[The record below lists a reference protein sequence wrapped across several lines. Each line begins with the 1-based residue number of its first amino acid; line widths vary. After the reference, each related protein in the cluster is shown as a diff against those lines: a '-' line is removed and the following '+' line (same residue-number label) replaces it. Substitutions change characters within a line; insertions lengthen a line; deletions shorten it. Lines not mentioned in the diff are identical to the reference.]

1 MESAFRAFAVGK
13 GLAGAPP
20 RYFTLHPSFTFR
32 PITAGRPAQSKTTAM
47 AAIDRSAFCDATG
60 QDDADFEPWL
70 VSYLKLAV
78 VCMAA
83 WRLAALVVRLPGKF
97 IPRGTGLLIAGLLAS
112 IAGMIFDRVAKV
124 DVMMNARTGQHN
136 RLNIY
141 FPVRAASTP
150 CCCESRR
157 TQHRGTRQQTCPAPS
172 VADKLHVHVVHCVR
186 DRCPAGDEEL
196 SRARQAHHRLR
207 AVCFVVSAHRS
218 RPAHLCELKK
228 RQGGKRRRTAFA
240 AGPIRVNA
248 RHRRLMRRNGWARP
262 SLRLGGTP
270 SVSRRFISDSSF
282 EWEEP
287 RSREC
292 EGLGGRGL
300 SAAKATS
307 AECQM

>member
-1 MESAFRAFAVGK
+1 
-13 GLAGAPP
+13 
-20 RYFTLHPSFTFR
+20 
-32 PITAGRPAQSKTTAM
+32 
-47 AAIDRSAFCDATG
+47 
-60 QDDADFEPWL
+60 
-70 VSYLKLAV
+70 
-78 VCMAA
+78 MAA

-157 TQHRGTRQQTCPAPS
+157 HRGTRQQACPAPS

-196 SRARQAHHRLR
+196 SRAWQAHHRLR
-207 AVCFVVSAHRS
+207 AVRFVVSAHRS

-248 RHRRLMRRNGWARP
+248 LHRRLMRKNGWARP

-287 RSREC
+287 RSRVRVRGFGRERIERGQGDEC
-292 EGLGGRGL
+292 RVSDVDPVHPWAVPDPDAWIRRTPRSAWDGEIAMVKGGQADNL
-300 SAAKATS
+300 SIIHFRFPCGIPPTATP
-307 AECQM
+307 